1 MNYAD
6 LLQNSLLA
14 DQYSG
19 MIQSNTAPNPQQY
32 LWDYIGN
39 ALNLPTQ
46 NVTPTVPATG
56 GEQIPSTGAYVV
68 PQPVPNTGMDTQSGE
83 RDIDLNQYAGPSSD
97 QYDYT
102 DVGPDEEVI
111 EQGGKLIIVPKD
123 RSTGIP
129 RVIEG
134 TGDKIREWFNLPDK
148 DYDKRDTVRPL
159 PPLTRE
165 QKVLKEIEIQG
176 KAEDAERG
184 QRDKRK
190 QEEAI
195 YRQEVTE
202 QEMANRYRQAQ
213 QYYDLVQKGAWDA
226 TMRNIYGDKYSP
238 TKAQNRMA
246 KSALAEAAMYGAVA
260 QQASAGIVPR
270 SRYQGK
276 NIAIG

>member
-39 ALNLPTQ
+39 ALNLPKE
-46 NVTPTVPATG
+46 NVAPTVPATG

-111 EQGGKLIIVPKD
+111 EPGGKLIIVPKD

-134 TGDKIREWFNLPDK
+134 T
-148 DYDKRDTVRPL
+148 
-159 PPLTRE
+159 
-165 QKVLKEIEIQG
+165 
-176 KAEDAERG
+176 
-184 QRDKRK
+184 
-190 QEEAI
+190 
-195 YRQEVTE
+195 
-202 QEMANRYRQAQ
+202 
-213 QYYDLVQKGAWDA
+213 
-226 TMRNIYGDKYSP
+226 
-238 TKAQNRMA
+238 
-246 KSALAEAAMYGAVA
+246 
-260 QQASAGIVPR
+260 
-270 SRYQGK
+270 
-276 NIAIG
+276 

>member
-39 ALNLPTQ
+39 VLNLPTQ

-68 PQPVPNTGMDTQSGE
+68 PAPYPTKGLDTQTGQQV
-83 RDIDLNQYAGPSSD
+83 DLNQYAGPSSD

-102 DVGPDEEVI
+102 GVGPDEEVI

-129 RVIEG
+129 RVYQG
-134 TGDKIREWFNLPDK
+134 TRDKIREWLNLPDK
-148 DYDKRDTVRPL
+148 DYDKRD
-159 PPLTRE
+159 
-165 QKVLKEIEIQG
+165 IELGWFLEPI
-176 KAEDAERG
+176 
-184 QRDKRK
+184 
-190 QEEAI
+190 
-195 YRQEVTE
+195 
-202 QEMANRYRQAQ
+202 
-213 QYYDLVQKGAWDA
+213 
-226 TMRNIYGDKYSP
+226 
-238 TKAQNRMA
+238 
-246 KSALAEAAMYGAVA
+246 
-260 QQASAGIVPR
+260 
-270 SRYQGK
+270 
-276 NIAIG
+276 

>member
-1 MNYAD
+1 ME
-6 LLQNSLLA
+6 LS
-14 DQYSG
+14 
-19 MIQSNTAPNPQQY
+19 
-32 LWDYIGN
+32 
-39 ALNLPTQ
+39 
-46 NVTPTVPATG
+46 
-56 GEQIPSTGAYVV
+56 
-68 PQPVPNTGMDTQSGE
+68 PVE
-83 RDIDLNQYAGPSSD
+83 
-97 QYDYT
+97 
-102 DVGPDEEVI
+102 
-111 EQGGKLIIVPKD
+111 
-123 RSTGIP
+123 
-129 RVIEG
+129 
-134 TGDKIREWFNLPDK
+134 
-148 DYDKRDTVRPL
+148 
-159 PPLTRE
+159 
-165 QKVLKEIEIQG
+165 VLKEIEIQG